1 MISEPLDKGIAEDIE
16 SGKVSIRMPPRTLAN
31 YFETQHGYD
40 KLASRSVWTFGPDEQ
55 GPNILMDD
63 TLPSDVSRCR
73 ELPVRS
79 IADLIDNIR
88 RSIRSCCSV

>member
-16 SGKVSIRMPPRTLAN
+16 SGKVSIRMPPRMLAN

-63 TLPSDVSRCR
+63 TLPSDVSCCLDFR
-73 ELPVRS
+73 ETTPLTRS
-79 IADLIDNIR
+79 ILLVGR
-88 RSIRSCCSV
+88 